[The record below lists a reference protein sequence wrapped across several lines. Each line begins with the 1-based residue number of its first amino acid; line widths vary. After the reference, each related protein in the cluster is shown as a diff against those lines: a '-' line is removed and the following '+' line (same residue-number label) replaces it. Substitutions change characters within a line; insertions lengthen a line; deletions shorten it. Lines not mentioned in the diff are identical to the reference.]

1 MPLTQNSAAKH
12 PPAFEL
18 KGRMLTLSVL
28 QLFSTDQKA
37 LATQLDA
44 RMASMPE
51 LFRHLPV
58 VLDLEAV
65 QGQALDLPA
74 LVDALRQRG
83 LIPVGIRA
91 VNAES
96 QEQAVAA
103 GLGVMNIGMEPA
115 RRAEPVQRPE
125 AAAAAAPAA
134 GAAMLV
140 RQPVRSGQQ
149 IYARGGDLVVMAP
162 VSAGAE
168 VLADG
173 HIHIYGPLR
182 GRALAGVQGDTQARI
197 FCQSLEAELVSIA
210 GAYRISENI
219 QETGRRQP
227 VQIYLDGE
235 ALCIEPL

>member
-1 MPLTQNSAAKH
+1 MPPIQDSAAKES
-12 PPAFEL
+12 PAFEL

-28 QLFSTDQKA
+28 QLFSTDQVS
-37 LATQLDA
+37 LAEQLDA

-74 LVDALRQRG
+74 LVDTLRQRG
-83 LIPVGIRA
+83 LVPVGIRA
-91 VNAES
+91 IDAES
-96 QEQAVAA
+96 KTQAQAV
-103 GLGVMNIGMEPA
+103 GLGVLSIGKEPV
-115 RRAEPVQRPE
+115 RRAESVQREEKVSP
-125 AAAAAAPAA
+125 APPAA
-134 GAAMLV
+134 GAAMLI
-140 RQPVRSGQQ
+140 RQPVRSGHQ

-182 GRALAGVQGDTQARI
+182 GRALAGG
-197 FCQSLEAELVSIA
+197 
-210 GAYRISENI
+210 
-219 QETGRRQP
+219 
-227 VQIYLDGE
+227 
-235 ALCIEPL
+235 

>member
-1 MPLTQNSAAKH
+1 
-12 PPAFEL
+12 
-18 KGRMLTLSVL
+18 MLTLSVL
-28 QLFSTDQKA
+28 QLFSTDQVS
-37 LATQLDA
+37 LAEQLDA

-74 LVDALRQRG
+74 LVDTLRQRG
-83 LIPVGIRA
+83 LVPVGIRA
-91 VNAES
+91 IDAES
-96 QEQAVAA
+96 KTQAQAV
-103 GLGVMNIGMEPA
+103 GLGVLSIGKEPV
-115 RRAEPVQRPE
+115 RRAEPVQREEKVSP
-125 AAAAAAPAA
+125 APPAA
-134 GAAMLV
+134 GAAMLI

-182 GRALAGVQGDTQARI
+182 GRALAGVQGDPQARI

-219 QETGRRQP
+219 QETGRGQA
-227 VQIYLDGE
+227 VQIYLDDD